1 MPLSGKRLP
10 VVTNSRFT
18 NGVQKHFN
26 SCTVWLFNI
35 IGFFLINAVMVEFES
50 MDFDALYLV
59 IPLERNNTDI

>member
-18 NGVQKHFN
+18 DGGQNHFN
-26 SCTVWLFNI
+26 SCTVWFFNVKD
-35 IGFFLINAVMVEFES
+35 FFLINAVMVGFEN

-59 IPLERNNTDI
+59 IPLERNNTDT